1 MGDFNYDALNKDTK
15 AKIIDI
21 ENSYQLSQI
30 ITQPTRVTLS
40 SSTLLDHVYV
50 SNHLIPSNSGVL
62 ASTFSDHFPVY
73 VVIPVSCIPLAHR
86 KVTKR
91 NYNNFNYDNFIRDLV
106 HSEKLSYVLFC
117 KDLDEAW
124 SAFKKEFIHLS
135 NVNAPLQTF
144 TVKSNTCPWI
154 TREIL
159 DLIYKRDY
167 THKIALRTNDR
178 ESWKHYRS
186 LRNNVTSMI
195 RKAKSS
201 FYTTQIHNATGNAH
215 RMWKILKQ
223 TLPSK
228 TSSHRP
234 TEISATDFNDY
245 FSHIGTN
252 LTNDFGELK
261 MPNFETKSPTEKF
274 EFLQINADFVFHEL
288 IRLPLHSKQDLLNFD
303 SKLLRLAAPIIAPI
317 LTHLFNLS
325 LFHGTLP
332 NDWKL
337 ARITPIYKGKG
348 DNTDPSNFR
357 PISIVSTI
365 TKIIEKFVKC
375 QLVNYFNLNNLFS
388 PNQFAYLKN
397 HSTQTA
403 LHSII
408 DKCITNIDSGNVNII
423 AFLDLSKGFD
433 VLNKDILLYKLQ
445 KYGIDKTNLAW
456 FNSYLSNRQQYVCN
470 GQDISDFQTINI
482 GVPQGTILG
491 PILFL
496 VYTNDLTN
504 NLENC
509 FSVVYAD
516 DTSIGKSGQLASD
529 LEANMNQSLS
539 IASEWFINNRLIVNT
554 NKSNYMIIGSRT
566 KVQSLKDN
574 ISISIN
580 NNQLQSCDCSKLLG
594 IHIDS
599 HLSFDQHVCYLVSK
613 ISPKIGLIHRLRQFL
628 PIKALNQVYLTTI
641 QTLFDYGLTVFGST
655 SQKNLK
661 LLQRL
666 QNRCARAVTGIFD
679 YTSSVS
685 ALIKILGWMN
695 ISQRHSYFI
704 SCLVFKSLNGN
715 VPVSISNNF
724 SYVRDRHSHSTR
736 NADNSLLTIP
746 RPNSSLYKRS
756 LAYNGAVTWN
766 KLPLTVRSSSSLH
779 SFKHNYKASICS

>member
-1 MGDFNYDALNKDTK
+1 MGDFNYDALNKVTK

-117 KDLDEAW
+117 TDLDEAW

-261 MPNFETKSPTEKF
+261 MPNFETKSPTEK
-274 EFLQINADFVFHEL
+274 I
-288 IRLPLHSKQDLLNFD
+288 
-303 SKLLRLAAPIIAPI
+303 
-317 LTHLFNLS
+317 
-325 LFHGTLP
+325 
-332 NDWKL
+332 
-337 ARITPIYKGKG
+337 
-348 DNTDPSNFR
+348 
-357 PISIVSTI
+357 
-365 TKIIEKFVKC
+365 
-375 QLVNYFNLNNLFS
+375 
-388 PNQFAYLKN
+388 
-397 HSTQTA
+397 
-403 LHSII
+403 
-408 DKCITNIDSGNVNII
+408 
-423 AFLDLSKGFD
+423 
-433 VLNKDILLYKLQ
+433 
-445 KYGIDKTNLAW
+445 
-456 FNSYLSNRQQYVCN
+456 
-470 GQDISDFQTINI
+470 
-482 GVPQGTILG
+482 
-491 PILFL
+491 
-496 VYTNDLTN
+496 
-504 NLENC
+504 
-509 FSVVYAD
+509 
-516 DTSIGKSGQLASD
+516 
-529 LEANMNQSLS
+529 
-539 IASEWFINNRLIVNT
+539 
-554 NKSNYMIIGSRT
+554 
-566 KVQSLKDN
+566 
-574 ISISIN
+574 
-580 NNQLQSCDCSKLLG
+580 
-594 IHIDS
+594 
-599 HLSFDQHVCYLVSK
+599 
-613 ISPKIGLIHRLRQFL
+613 
-628 PIKALNQVYLTTI
+628 
-641 QTLFDYGLTVFGST
+641 
-655 SQKNLK
+655 
-661 LLQRL
+661 
-666 QNRCARAVTGIFD
+666 
-679 YTSSVS
+679 
-685 ALIKILGWMN
+685 
-695 ISQRHSYFI
+695 
-704 SCLVFKSLNGN
+704 
-715 VPVSISNNF
+715 
-724 SYVRDRHSHSTR
+724 
-736 NADNSLLTIP
+736 
-746 RPNSSLYKRS
+746 
-756 LAYNGAVTWN
+756 
-766 KLPLTVRSSSSLH
+766 
-779 SFKHNYKASICS
+779 